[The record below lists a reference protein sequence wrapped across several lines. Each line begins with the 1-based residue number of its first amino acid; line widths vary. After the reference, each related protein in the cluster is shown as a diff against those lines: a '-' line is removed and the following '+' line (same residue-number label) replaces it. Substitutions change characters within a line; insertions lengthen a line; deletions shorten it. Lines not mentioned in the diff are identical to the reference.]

1 MKALRLLSAVTCI
14 FTSLLLL
21 NACSGGGNS
30 GTSNGLVSNVGTTA
44 SLSSI
49 MVTPGA
55 ASIQAGSAQQF
66 SAMGTYS
73 DGSSKDIT
81 ATVQWSSSNASV
93 ASVSSSGMANGA
105 ASGQTTVIAKSGTV
119 QGTASLTVSS
129 SGGGGGGGSSPTL
142 ISVTV
147 SAAASSIPVNTAQQF
162 TATGSYDNGSSADIT
177 ALVTWNS
184 SLPTS
189 ATISPTGSA
198 TAVAAGTTTISA
210 TLSGITGS
218 MIFTVT
224 APALTGILIS
234 PDDLTLGIGIN
245 QQYVATAIYSD
256 GSVED
261 LASGV
266 TWSSSTTST
275 ASIDASGLA
284 STAGAGQTTLTA
296 TVGSFSD
303 TTTLTVVPANLM
315 SISVSPN
322 PGTLAVGTTQPFMA
336 VGTFDDGSTQLLTS
350 VTWTSSQ
357 PGVATVD
364 AATGVATAVGA
375 GTTNVSATSGSVSGS
390 AQLTVTAATL
400 VSLTVTPVNAA
411 TAPGTTKQFTATGTF
426 SDSSTQD
433 VTVSALWS
441 SSNPGAATVSN
452 VGLASGLLNGTTT
465 ITAAIGSVSD
475 STTLT
480 ISTAHLVSIIVS
492 PSNPR
497 INKGTQIKFT
507 ATGQFSDGST
517 STQLSGLT
525 WKSSKPNIAQVR
537 GSGIA
542 RGKKNGS
549 ATITASAS
557 GVKGT
562 TTLTV
567 GTGTLS
573 SIVIT
578 PANSTVALGS
588 TQQFTATGHFSD
600 GSTQDITMTTH
611 FSSSIASV
619 ATIAN
624 APSVAGVAT
633 TNGVGTTVIGANS
646 KNVTSSTTLT
656 VQ

>member
-1 MKALRLLSAVTCI
+1 MKTLRFLSAVTCI
-14 FTSLLLL
+14 FTSLLLF
-21 NACSGGGNS
+21 NACSGGANS
-30 GTSNGLVSNVGTTA
+30 GTGNGLASDPGTPA

-49 MVTPGA
+49 LVTPGA

-66 SAMGTYS
+66 SATGAYS

-93 ASVSSSGMANGA
+93 ASVSSSGMANGS

-129 SGGGGGGGSSPTL
+129 SGGGGGSSPTL
-142 ISVTV
+142 TSITV

-162 TATGSYDNGSSADIT
+162 TATGSYDNGSSADIS

-184 SLPTS
+184 SLPATAAIS
-189 ATISPTGSA
+189 ATGSA
-198 TAVAAGTTTISA
+198 TALAAGTTTISA
-210 TLSGITGS
+210 TLNGITGS
-218 MIFTVT
+218 TIFTVT
-224 APALTGILIS
+224 APTLTGILIS

-266 TWSSSTTST
+266 TWSSSTSST
-275 ASIDASGLA
+275 ATIDAFGLA

-303 TTTLTVVPANLM
+303 TTTLTVVPANLI

-322 PGTLAVGTTQPFMA
+322 PSTLAVGTTQPFTA

-350 VTWTSSQ
+350 VTWASSQ

-364 AATGVATAVGA
+364 TATGVAAAIGA
-375 GTTNVSATSGSVSGS
+375 GTSNVTATSGSVSGS

-400 VSLTVTPVNAA
+400 ISLTVTPVNAA

-433 VTVSALWS
+433 VTASALWS
-441 SSNPGAATVSN
+441 SSNPSAATVSN
-452 VGLASGLLNGTTT
+452 TGLASGLVNGTTI

-480 ISTAHLVSIIVS
+480 ISTAHLVSITVS

-507 ATGQFSDGST
+507 ATGLFSDGST

-525 WKSSKPNIAQVR
+525 WKSSKPNIVQVR

-573 SIVIT
+573 SIVLT
-578 PANSTVALGS
+578 PANSSVALGS

-600 GSTQDITMTTH
+600 GSSQDITITTH
-611 FSSSIASV
+611 FSSSVASV

-646 KNVTSSTTLT
+646 KSVTSSTTLT